1 MRILLKTVIDD
12 YYANLLRLYKVA
24 DPNGYSN
31 LKKTYKRK
39 DSKILESG
47 FSDTQAWGALDKCW
61 TGYKIAKAECDA
73 KKLKYYAK
81 GIRKFQRELKKPVLD
96 FPQLGLI
103 GELTNEEERDSNN
116 EWVCRNSRDV
126 QKETEDYELQKIAE
140 DPFRIEHEEDLTK
153 EQEEYFRRIRQ
164 AWLDPGSSE

>member
-1 MRILLKTVIDD
+1 LRILLKTVIDD

-24 DPNGYSN
+24 DPKGYSN

-73 KKLKYYAK
+73 KKLKYYAE
-81 GIRKFQRELKKPVLD
+81 GIRKFERELKISVSD

-103 GELTNEEERDSNN
+103 GELTDEEERDSNN
-116 EWVCRNSRDV
+116 EWICRNSRDV
-126 QKETEDYELQKIAE
+126 HKEIEDYELQKIAE
-140 DPFRIEHEEDLTK
+140 DPFRIEREEDLTK

-164 AWLDPGSSE
+164 AWLDPRSSE